1 MRIKRPSFVSS
12 SAARHH
18 KGRSGFTLIELLITV
33 AILAILMAVIAPSFT
48 EAILSNKLAS
58 YSNNFVASANL
69 ARSEAI
75 KRNSTVRMCRS
86 GNGASCAS
94 NGGWQQGWIVFH
106 DANNNS
112 DVDAGETVIQVQNA
126 LSTDYHFTGDSYS
139 IVFRAIGA
147 GSTSATLA
155 LCRATPSPGGQERA
169 ITVSVTG
176 RASVNTTRTGI
187 CA

>member
-1 MRIKRPSFVSS
+1 MPTELQLRRSPSRLPGGV
-12 SAARHH
+12 R
-18 KGRSGFTLIELLITV
+18 RRGFTLIELLITV
-33 AILAILMAVIAPSFT
+33 AILAILVAVVGPSFT
-48 EAILSNKLAS
+48 EAILSNRLAS

-75 KRNSTVRMCRS
+75 KRNSSVRMCRS
-86 GNGASCAS
+86 GDGATCATS
-94 NGGWQQGWIVFH
+94 GGWQQGWIVFH

-112 DVDAGETVIQVQNA
+112 AVDAGEAVIQVQNA
-126 LSTDYHFTGDSYS
+126 LSPDYRFTGDSYN

-169 ITVSVTG
+169 LTVSLTG
-176 RASVNTTRTGI
+176 RTSVSTTRTGV